1 MPKKQ
6 TTKTAAQPP
15 VEKESAN
22 DRKKRLKQLLLQKR
36 AEILKEGKAEF
47 KKYLSGENKQL
58 VETAMFDEGDISVV
72 DLAEDITLK
81 QLSNNRDM
89 LIKIDIAL
97 QKLEADTY
105 GICEDCGDEISEER
119 LKIMPFAILC
129 RDCQEK
135 QEVMEKL
142 EKEEF

>member
-6 TTKTAAQPP
+6 TTKTAPQPQP
-15 VEKESAN
+15 ETESAN

-36 AEILKEGKAEF
+36 AEILQEGKAEF